1 MCGVYIAPTDREDE
15 HCCITKPLRTLVAC
29 MGGCCAWFSCYWW
42 WLHFCQ
48 QFKDP
53 SEDDNDDSLAVPWT
67 QRNIFR
73 MWSVIVA
80 EIMEDGAEPCATAA
94 TFISEIL
101 PMMGAV
107 TEQSSSR
114 YQMGLEAR

>member
-1 MCGVYIAPTDREDE
+1 MPGLVVTDDGF
-15 HCCITKPLRTLVAC
+15 T
-29 MGGCCAWFSCYWW
+29 
-42 WLHFCQ
+42 LHFCQ
-48 QFKDP
+48 QFKDL
-53 SEDDNDDSLAVPWT
+53 SEDDNDDSLAVAWT

-80 EIMEDGAEPCATAA
+80 EIMEDGAEPCAAAA

-114 YQMGLEAR
+114 YQMSLEAR